1 MEIISQYT
9 FSDLSSDIS
18 INERNTPAIE
28 MLGDNIDVSITPSK
42 MTAESQRKSLHW
54 FLIMMKQKRIMVNDM
69 DISEVIMNFG

>member
-18 INERNTPAIE
+18 INERNTTAIE
-28 MLGDNIDVSITPSK
+28 MLRDTIDVTITPSK

-54 FLIMMKQKRIMVNDM
+54 FLVMMKQKRIMVNDM

>member
-9 FSDLSSDIS
+9 ISDLSSDIS

-42 MTAESQRKSLHW
+42 MTAESQR
-54 FLIMMKQKRIMVNDM
+54 
-69 DISEVIMNFG
+69 

>member
-1 MEIISQYT
+1 MEIISHYT
-9 FSDLSSDIS
+9 ISDLSSDIS

-54 FLIMMKQKRIMVNDM
+54 VLVMMKQKRIMVNDM

>member
-18 INERNTPAIE
+18 INERNTTAIE
-28 MLGDNIDVSITPSK
+28 MLRDTIDVTITPSK

-54 FLIMMKQKRIMVNDM
+54 FLVMMIQKRIMVNDM

>member
-18 INERNTPAIE
+18 INERNTTAIE
-28 MLGDNIDVSITPSK
+28 MLRDNIDVTITPSK
-42 MTAESQRKSLHW
+42 ITAESQRKSLHW
-54 FLIMMKQKRIMVNDM
+54 FLVMMKQKRIMVNDM